1 LAGIAGFLVP
11 VLVES
16 ESNNAFIF
24 IAYEFL
30 FYTGLLLYPM
40 KKKYIV
46 LDFFIK
52 QNDECLAQEHGFLRF
67 FFLLI
72 VGAVPSS

>member
-16 ESNNAFIF
+16 ELNNAFIF

-30 FYTGLLLYPM
+30 FYIGLLLYPM
-40 KKKYIV
+40 KKI
-46 LDFFIK
+46 
-52 QNDECLAQEHGFLRF
+52 HRRF
-67 FFLLI
+67 
-72 VGAVPSS
+72 